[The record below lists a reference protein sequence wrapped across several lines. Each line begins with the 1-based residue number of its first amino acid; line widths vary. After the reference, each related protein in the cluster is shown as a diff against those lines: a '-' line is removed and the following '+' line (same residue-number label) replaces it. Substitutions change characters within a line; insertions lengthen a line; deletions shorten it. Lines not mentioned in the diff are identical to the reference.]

1 MENFFNRNLFERENS
16 FYEFLNP
23 EKHFEE
29 IEFQEEMQYGGLN
42 NLDLQLDKTDFFI
55 SNKSINLTRMDSNL
69 ENNNTIERTNQISES
84 VNKKDKIFDI
94 KKIKSKKYNLL
105 GRKRLSEKN
114 TNDNKEKE
122 HTKYAF
128 DNTVR
133 KIKSKLFQA
142 ILNLLNNT
150 LEEESKFSQIKDRKR
165 KIPIR
170 KQSFLKINQKIISDT
185 TVKNNLDL
193 LNKTLKEIF
202 SEPVSLRLKDYS
214 IYGLNY
220 NKNFIMKIEGDEKRK
235 KTNEILNMTFFQCLE
250 HFRNSKSYEALNGL
264 EQEYK
269 NLIEEMKKTEKDD
282 YVQNFVSYLNHYE
295 ELYKLKKPKNGK
307 NIKLLCK

>member
-1 MENFFNRNLFERENS
+1 MHL
-16 FYEFLNP
+16 L
-23 EKHFEE
+23 
-29 IEFQEEMQYGGLN
+29 QE
-42 NLDLQLDKTDFFI
+42 QLID
-55 SNKSINLTRMDSNL
+55 
-69 ENNNTIERTNQISES
+69 
-84 VNKKDKIFDI
+84 
-94 KKIKSKKYNLL
+94 
-105 GRKRLSEKN
+105 
-114 TNDNKEKE
+114 
-122 HTKYAF
+122 
-128 DNTVR
+128 
-133 KIKSKLFQA
+133 

>member
-16 FYEFLNP
+16 FFGFLNS
-23 EKHFEE
+23 EKQFEE
-29 IEFQEEMQYGGLN
+29 IEFQEEMQYGDLN
-42 NLDLQLDKTDFFI
+42 NLDLQLDKTDFFN

>member
-1 MENFFNRNLFERENS
+1 MENFFNRNLFERDNS

-295 ELYKLKKPKNGK
+295 VLYKLKKPKNGK

>member
-16 FYEFLNP
+16 FYGFLNP
-23 EKHFEE
+23 EKQFEE
-29 IEFQEEMQYGGLN
+29 IEFQEEMQYGDLN
-42 NLDLQLDKTDFFI
+42 NLDLQLDKTDFFN
-55 SNKSINLTRMDSNL
+55 SNKSINLTPMDSNL
-69 ENNNTIERTNQISES
+69 ENNNTIERTNQISDS
-84 VNKKDKIFDI
+84 VNKKNKIFDI
-94 KKIKSKKYNLL
+94 KKMQSKKNNLL
-105 GRKRLSEKN
+105 GRKRLSDKN
-114 TNDNKEKE
+114 PNDNKEKG

-150 LEEESKFSQIKDRKR
+150 LEEEYKFSQIKDRKR